1 LRGLLF
7 SEGKWR
13 SGSKG
18 GRRERVEVVEK
29 MQLGCMKKQKVQIPR
44 KKKKK
49 KRPDGVRTEF
59 YQIFIGE
66 FTPVILQLFHTVKR
80 NNSKLTS

>member
-1 LRGLLF
+1 LISLRGLLF

-49 KRPDGVRTEF
+49 KTRWSQNRILPD
-59 YQIFIGE
+59 
-66 FTPVILQLFHTVKR
+66 FHR
-80 NNSKLTS
+80 